1 MEERGMPKEI
11 EGERWTVREKITFL
25 KDTLRKCGRM
35 MFSELFRSAATRLE
49 VVVTFLAL
57 LELARLHEVQLEQA
71 ETFGEINILD
81 ISVASKNH
89 F

>member
-1 MEERGMPKEI
+1 MEDRGLPKEI

-25 KDTLRKCGRM
+25 KDTLRKSGRM

-71 ETFGEINILD
+71 EAFGEINILD

>member
-1 MEERGMPKEI
+1 
-11 EGERWTVREKITFL
+11 
-25 KDTLRKCGRM
+25 M

-71 ETFGEINILD
+71 EAFGEINILD